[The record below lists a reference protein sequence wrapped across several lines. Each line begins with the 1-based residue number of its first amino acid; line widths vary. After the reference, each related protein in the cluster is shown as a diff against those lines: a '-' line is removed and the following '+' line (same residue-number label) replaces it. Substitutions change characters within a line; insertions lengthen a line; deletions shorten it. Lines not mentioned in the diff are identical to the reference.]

1 MNYLLVE
8 NLSKSFGEKELFHG
22 ITFGLERGQKAGLI
36 ARNGTGKTTLLEMIA
51 RRVEADEGQV
61 VVRKGITM
69 MYLPQDPVLDPD
81 TPVLDAVLA
90 ANTEAARL
98 VRDYERLV
106 ARPDHSWSD
115 HDKASFE
122 TLTERMNAIDAWRFE
137 SRVKEV
143 LGKLDLK
150 RFDQRCGELSGGQQ
164 KKVALARV
172 LVEEADLLI
181 LDEPTNHLD
190 IDTIEWLEEF
200 LTRSQLTLLLV
211 THDRYFLD
219 QVCDSIIELDR
230 GTVFQYKGDYA
241 YFLEKKAERESV
253 EAVVNARQKQRYLQE
268 LEWIR
273 RMPKARTHKSK
284 SRIASFDHL
293 AEEVAGHQRK
303 SQQSFFVKMD
313 RLGNKILEI
322 NNLHKRF
329 DDIPIVEDFSY
340 TFKRGDKVGLV
351 GRNGAGKSTLLEMLM
366 GRLRPDAGK
375 IVKGQTLK
383 MAHFTQEGLSL
394 DRNRRV
400 IDIVKDHAE
409 QVYITEKHTVSA
421 SKFLSMFGIG
431 HDIQYNYATALSGGE
446 QRKLH
451 LLMTLMQQPNFLM
464 LDEPTN
470 DLDIETL
477 QALEEFLC
485 EYPGCLVVASH
496 DRFFLDRI
504 AGHLFVFQGEGMVKD
519 FYGNYSDYRIAREKE
534 KKIDTLQR
542 RAMAAESREKPKRK
556 EVVRDPSKP
565 TWKEQREYEQLS
577 EEIEQLENRKSEL
590 ETLLGSTDDH
600 IALQQWSE
608 EIGELIGVIDQKTA
622 RWMELAEKM
631 E

>member
-8 NLSKSFGEKELFHG
+8 NLSKSFGEKELFTG

-36 ARNGTGKTTLLEMIA
+36 ARNGTGKTTLLEIISGCA
-51 RRVEADEGQV
+51 FPDNGKV
-61 VVRKGITM
+61 VLRKGIAV
-69 MYLPQDPVLDPD
+69 MYLPQDPVLDPMTAVID
-81 TPVLDAVLA
+81 SVLA
-90 ANTEAARL
+90 ADTEAARL

-106 ARPDHSWSD
+106 ARPVDTWDETDRSH
-115 HDKASFE
+115 FE
-122 TLTERMNAIDAWRFE
+122 TLNERMTAIGAWSFE
-137 SRVKEV
+137 ARVKEV
-143 LGKLDLK
+143 LGRLDI
-150 RFDQRCGELSGGQQ
+150 RQFDRPCGELSGGQQ

-172 LVEEADLLI
+172 LIEEADLLI

-190 IDTIEWLEEF
+190 IETIEWMEEF

-219 QVCDSIIELDR
+219 QVCDSVIELDR

-241 YFLEKKAERESV
+241 YYLEKKAEREAAESV
-253 EAVVNARQKQRYLQE
+253 VGAKQRARYLNE

-284 SRIASFDHL
+284 SRIAEFGQL
-293 AEEVAGHQRK
+293 ADDVAGQRREV
-303 SQQSFFVKMD
+303 QQTFFVKMD

-329 DDIPIVEDFSY
+329 GEYNIVEDFSY

-351 GRNGAGKSTLLEMLM
+351 GKNGVGKSTFLEMLV
-366 GRLRPDAGK
+366 GNLRPDAGK

-383 MAHFTQEGLSL
+383 MAYFTQEGLTL
-394 DRNRRV
+394 DKERRV
-400 IDIVKDHAE
+400 IDIVKDLAE
-409 QVYITEKHTVSA
+409 EVYVSEKHTVSA

-431 HDIQYNYATALSGGE
+431 HDIQYNYASALSGGE

-451 LLMTLMQQPNFLM
+451 LLMTLMEQPNFLM

-477 QALEEFLC
+477 QALEEFLAG
-485 EYPGCLVVASH
+485 YGGCLVVASH

-504 AGHLFVFQGEGMVKD
+504 AGHLFVFAGDGKVKD
-519 FYGNYSDYRIAREKE
+519 FYGNYTLYRKKRDAEKRARSSTKGKE
-534 KKIDTLQR
+534 TKGSAGKLVSSVTG
-542 RAMAAESREKPKRK
+542 
-556 EVVRDPSKP
+556 KP
-565 TWKEQREYEQLS
+565 TWKEQREFE
-577 EEIEQLENRKSEL
+577 
-590 ETLLGSTDDH
+590 LLG
-600 IALQQWSE
+600 E
-608 EIGELIGVIDQKTA
+608 EIGELEEQKKELEALLGSGTGGHVELQHWSEEVSKLLSVIEEKTE

-631 E
+631 D